1 MSFVK
6 NILAGAGALSLASAA
21 ICIIAADKVADALD
35 EIRFKRALEDEY
47 GGDDDFDDFDDCCDE
62 CDECDEYNE
71 CRRAVFPV
79 KDAPADALDLMAAAG
94 KAAQAELDRRKSAAN
109 GATGDEK
116 AEPEAPAKPE
126 GKKTAVTD
134 KEPIKTDADAAKA
147 K

>member
-35 EIRFKRALEDEY
+35 EIRFKQALEDEY
-47 GGDDDFDDFDDCCDE
+47 GGDDDFDDCCDE
-62 CDECDEYNE
+62 CDECH
-71 CRRAVFPV
+71 RAVFPV
-79 KDAPADALDLMAAAG
+79 KDAPTDALDLMAAAG